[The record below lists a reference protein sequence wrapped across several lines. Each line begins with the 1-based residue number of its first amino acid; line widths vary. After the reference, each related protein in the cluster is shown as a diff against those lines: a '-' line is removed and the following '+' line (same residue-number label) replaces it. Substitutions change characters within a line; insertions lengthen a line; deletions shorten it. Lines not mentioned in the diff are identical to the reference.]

1 MNMDILNLMKM
12 ILLQLFQQMLQKIV
26 LNYFCNK
33 YNNYYIINNY
43 YIYFY
48 FINYNI
54 MQSNILNIENWSS
67 YKDEVGTHYTYKI
80 NNHYTYELYI
90 GYDNIILDNDLYNL
104 TICKIEKD
112 DYYDIEKWL
121 CLDKEL
127 SYCLNIAKENY
138 KTYKNK

>member
-1 MNMDILNLMKM
+1 
-12 ILLQLFQQMLQKIV
+12 
-26 LNYFCNK
+26 
-33 YNNYYIINNY
+33 
-43 YIYFY
+43 
-48 FINYNI
+48 

-67 YKDEVGTHYTYKI
+67 YKDEVGTHYIYKI

-104 TICKIEKD
+104 TICKIEED

-127 SYCLNIAKENY
+127 SYCLNIAKKNY